1 MHISVIGELVPKENK
16 TGRILMTITS
26 LNDLRSQ
33 LSRLPGPDLDAR
45 TKAEAR
51 EPQLTKPPGSLGQME
66 EISAWVSTWQG
77 AHPPRMAAPRA
88 RVFAGNHGVV
98 SKGVSAYPAEVT
110 QQMVFGFQAGSAA
123 VNQICKTFDV
133 ELQIVPLDLD
143 TPTHDF
149 TEQPALSEQDF
160 VAAFNSGAN
169 AVPEQTDM
177 ICLGEMG
184 IGNTTSAAAICLAL
198 YGGNA
203 NDWTGAGTG
212 VTGTT
217 LENKASVV
225 AAGVAHHKPDCEDSL
240 DTLCCLGGRELVAI
254 AGAIVKARQSQIP
267 VMIDGFIATAAAAC
281 LERAQ
286 EGALDHCNIAHSSA
300 EKGHE
305 KLLQLINKQALLDLG
320 MRLGEASGAALA
332 ASIVKA
338 AVNCHNGMA
347 TFAEAGVTNK

>member
-1 MHISVIGELVPKENK
+1 
-16 TGRILMTITS
+16 MTITS

-33 LSRLPGPDLDAR
+33 LSRLPGPDTSAR
-45 TKAEAR
+45 KQAEAR
-51 EPQLTKPPGSLGQME
+51 EPQLTKPPGSLGRME
-66 EISAWVSTWQG
+66 NISAWVSTWQG
-77 AHPPRMAAPRA
+77 AHPPRMATPRA

-98 SKGVSAYPAEVT
+98 RKGVSAYPAEVT
-110 QQMVFGFQAGSAA
+110 QQMVFGFEAGVAA

-133 ELQIVPLDLD
+133 ELQVVPLDLQ
-143 TPTHDF
+143 TPTQDF
-149 TEQPALSEQDF
+149 TEQPALSEKEF
-160 VAAFNSGAN
+160 VAAFNTGAN
-169 AVPEQTDM
+169 AVPDQTDL

-212 VTGTT
+212 ITGTA
-217 LENKASVV
+217 LKNKASVV
-225 AAGVAHHKPDCEDSL
+225 AAGVAHHKANCEDTL

-254 AGAIVKARQSQIP
+254 AGAIVKSRQTHIP

-281 LERAQ
+281 LEGAQ
-286 EGALDHCNIAHSSA
+286 VGALDHCNIAHASA
-300 EKGHE
+300 EKGHK
-305 KLLQLINKQALLDLG
+305 KLLQSINKQALLDLG

-332 ASIVKA
+332 VSIVKA

-347 TFAEAGVTNK
+347 TFAEAGVTNKEF

>member
-1 MHISVIGELVPKENK
+1 
-16 TGRILMTITS
+16 MTITS

-33 LSRLPGPDLDAR
+33 LSNLPGPDMDAR

-66 EISAWVSTWQG
+66 DISAWVSTWQG
-77 AHPPRMAAPRA
+77 AHPPRMATPRA

-98 SKGVSAYPAEVT
+98 SKGISAYPVEVT
-110 QQMVFGFQAGSAA
+110 QQMTFGFQAGSAA
-123 VNQICKTFDV
+123 INQICKTFDV
-133 ELQIVPLDLD
+133 ELQIIPLDLG

-149 TEQPALSEQDF
+149 TKQPALSEQDF

-184 IGNTTSAAAICLAL
+184 IGNSTSAAAICLAL
-198 YGGNA
+198 YGGKA

-212 VTGTT
+212 VTGTI
-217 LENKASVV
+217 LENKVSVV
-225 AAGVAHHKPDCEDSL
+225 AAGVAYHKANCEDSL
-240 DTLCCLGGRELVAI
+240 DTLRCLGGRELVAI
-254 AGAIVKARQSQIP
+254 AGAIIKARQSQIP

-281 LERAQ
+281 LERTQA
-286 EGALDHCNIAHSSA
+286 GALDHCNIAHSSA
-300 EKGHE
+300 EKGHK
-305 KLLQLINKQALLDLG
+305 KLLQLIKKLALLDLG

-332 ASIVKA
+332 ISIVKA